1 MAKLLG
7 RHKAACLGC
16 GFHAPHVKKNEGKRA
31 YVHCPECGL
40 TVAAR
45 NGNQEAHLLANM
57 RPELHELP
65 RRADDIEVPNVPHA
79 RPAAVPAAAQP
90 AAAPAAAAPAPA
102 PAVPARKR
110 GALSTLL
117 G

>member
-1 MAKLLG
+1 MAKLIG
-7 RHKAACLGC
+7 RHKAPCLGC
-16 GFHAPHVKKNEGKRA
+16 GFAAPHVKKNDGKRA

-45 NGNQEAHLLANM
+45 NGNQEAHLLANT

-65 RRADDIEVPNVPHA
+65 RRADDINPKGLTHA
-79 RPAAVPAAAQP
+79 ANPGPAAGPAVAPATPAATP
-90 AAAPAAAAPAPA
+90 DPAPAAAG
-102 PAVPARKR
+102 KR
-110 GALSTLL
+110 GRLSTLL